1 MSEFTLNLWP
11 FPSWIAMAGSFAIL
25 AGTYWVARR
34 EVQRRNQ
41 ALAALA
47 PELAAAGLVR
57 DAGAFSV
64 TGGRSLL
71 LAAAG
76 RFAVLDPRRGFL
88 VQAMDLDAVQGFKIH
103 ERKKEDIEFRLIL
116 RHRAES
122 RLISTRSIADFS
134 RLFHLLVKAGKP
146 LEYIQEET

>member
-1 MSEFTLNLWP
+1 MSEFNLWP
-11 FPSWIAMAGSFAIL
+11 FPSWIAMAGGIAIMI
-25 AGTYWVARR
+25 GTYWAARR
-34 EVQRRNQ
+34 GVRRRNR

-47 PELAAAGLVR
+47 PELHAAGLVR

-76 RFAVLDPRRGFL
+76 HFAVLDPRRGFI
-88 VQAMDLDAVQGFKIH
+88 VQTMDLDAVRGFKIH

-116 RHRAES
+116 RNRAES

-134 RLFHLLVKAGKP
+134 RLFQMLAKAGKP
-146 LEYIQEET
+146 LEYIQEEAR